1 MKAKLLLTALL
12 SFSPA
17 DAGFCRKL
25 LNFCLLSFV
34 FCLGTAQTPQGF
46 NYQAIARDGSGNP
59 IAGATI
65 NVKLSILTDTAGFR
79 ATGGGVYLWEEEHLN
94 VTTNAYGLFT
104 IVLGDPSASKVNG
117 SATSFS
123 VINWSLA
130 DLYIGTKIANPS
142 TYKVLGA
149 AKLWS
154 VPYALRAK
162 DSDQW
167 QTNGT
172 DIYRL
177 TGKVGIG
184 TSTPLVP
191 LSVYSPGSS
200 TTIHIGGTAAGL
212 TYLSAGTSASTNGY
226 SYLQSVKTAGTAYGD
241 LIINNGGGNVGIGT
255 ISPTKKVEI
264 GGTSSSVYL
273 NSATSN
279 LIEYN
284 MQGVAPPS
292 FTTRSA
298 GTKIALYPGV
308 SATTGEYALGIDAST
323 FWMSVPNNTGNFK
336 FYAGT
341 SEIMRIMGTGNVG
354 IGTNNPLAL
363 FHVAGNTRLN
373 NSMVGDGIELQ
384 QYSSGNRYSGIDFHG
399 DDTYTD
405 YSLRIIRYNTGPD
418 AGSSITHRGLG
429 ELNLVTQEA
438 APINFYTT
446 NIQRMSIRA
455 GGNVGIG
462 TDNPTEKL
470 EIQGTNSKLYLN
482 STTSNMLLFNPQGVA
497 PPSFSTRSAGTKIVF
512 YPNVAVTSTDFAMGI
527 DGGTLWYSVPAATIS
542 NMHKFYAGTTELMR
556 IRGDGNIGIGTAS
569 TTSKMVI
576 QPPATWD
583 DNTPLFE
590 VKNKYGTSVLAVYNN
605 GVRILVAHDA
615 AKGVTKGGFA
625 IGGFD
630 NTKAMGE
637 TVNLMTVAPD
647 SIRFNIDNDNVKG
660 ITKGGFAIGGFD
672 VSKGI
677 NVNPKAFMNMTPL
690 GSPNG
695 QYNTFLGYGSGKYNT
710 TGRNNAFIG
719 YNAGLYNR
727 TGDQNVIVGTGI
739 EWTGLP
745 PLTPTDMGSYN
756 TFVGYRAGGYCTGT
770 ENTVV
775 GNHAGVSL
783 TIFSNYNSFFG
794 RSTGSSF
801 NNGSGNVFIGNE
813 AGLHQTSGSNNTYV
827 GAVAGWDNLT
837 GSNNIFLGTNAGTNI
852 LGSNNIVI
860 GSNNGT
866 TVPAISGNNTLLIGP
881 IVTNIPF
888 ICGNM
893 AAYMLGVGRVPTSV
907 TFEVG
912 GDASKAT
919 AGSWLANSDFR
930 IKKNIEDIDNA
941 LELIQHLHPVKFR
954 YSDEWL
960 KRYPII
966 KDRVYYNFIAQEYKE
981 VFPESVMGSG
991 EYLNGQP
998 DEILQIDS
1006 YNSQIIA
1013 VKAIQELMLQNK
1025 EQQIQI
1031 ESTKEENQ
1039 LLKSQLQSLKEKMDR
1054 IEAMLV
1060 KGGVK

>member
-1 MKAKLLLTALL
+1 MKTKLLLTALL

-79 ATGGGVYLWEEEHLN
+79 ATGVGVYIWEEEHLN
-94 VTTNAYGLFT
+94 VSTNAYGLFT
-104 IVLGDPSASKVNG
+104 IVLGDPSATKVNG

-123 VINWSLA
+123 LINWSLP

-167 QTNGT
+167 QGNGT

-191 LSVYSPGSS
+191 LSVYNPGSN
-200 TTIHIGGTAAGL
+200 TTIHIGSSATGQ

-241 LIINNGGGNVGIGT
+241 LIFNNSGGNVGIGT
-255 ISPTKKVEI
+255 TTPAYLLDVNGSGIINSNLFTPGGIELGITPRLTGNRFSGIDFHGDDTYTDYALRIIRYNTGPDALSQIEHHGTGIFNIQTDEAAPITFSTSMVERFRITPSGNVGIGMSSPTKKVEI

-308 SATTGEYALGIDAST
+308 SGTTAEYALGIDAST

-354 IGTNNPLAL
+354 IGT
-363 FHVAGNTRLN
+363 
-373 NSMVGDGIELQ
+373 
-384 QYSSGNRYSGIDFHG
+384 
-399 DDTYTD
+399 
-405 YSLRIIRYNTGPD
+405 
-418 AGSSITHRGLG
+418 
-429 ELNLVTQEA
+429 
-438 APINFYTT
+438 TT
-446 NIQRMSIRA
+446 
-455 GGNVGIG
+455 
-462 TDNPTEKL
+462 
-470 EIQGTNSKLYLN
+470 
-482 STTSNMLLFNPQGVA
+482 
-497 PPSFSTRSAGTKIVF
+497 
-512 YPNVAVTSTDFAMGI
+512 
-527 DGGTLWYSVPAATIS
+527 PA
-542 NMHKFYAGTTELMR
+542 
-556 IRGDGNIGIGTAS
+556 
-569 TTSKMVI
+569 SKMVI

-590 VKNKYGTSVLAVYNN
+590 VRNKYGTPVLAVYNN

-630 NTKAMGE
+630 NTKAFGE

-647 SIRFNIDNDNVKG
+647 SIRFNIDNDNTKG

-710 TGRNNAFIG
+710 TGIKNAFIG

-727 TGDQNVIVGTGI
+727 TGNQNVIVGTGQI
-739 EWTGLP
+739 WTGLP
-745 PLTPTDMGSYN
+745 GLTPTDLGSFN
-756 TFVGYRAGGYCTGT
+756 TFVGYYAGGYCSGI
-770 ENTVV
+770 ENTAV
-775 GNHAGVSL
+775 GNLSGANLSS
-783 TIFSNYNSFFG
+783 TSNYNSFFG
-794 RSTGSSF
+794 RSSGNQF
-801 NNGSGNVFIGNE
+801 YNGIGNVFVGNE
-813 AGLHQTSGSNNTYV
+813 AGIHQTSGSYNTYL
-827 GAVAGWDNLT
+827 GAAAGWDNVS
-837 GSNNIFLGTNAGTNI
+837 GSNNVFIGTSSGDSET
-852 LGSNNIVI
+852 GSDKLYI
-860 GSNNGT
+860 GSYPLIYGDFTSGSQKVRINGNLEYT
-866 TVPAISGNNTLLIGP
+866 GTLTHISDI
-881 IVTNIPF
+881 
-888 ICGNM
+888 
-893 AAYMLGVGRVPTSV
+893 
-907 TFEVG
+907 
-912 GDASKAT
+912 
-919 AGSWLANSDFR
+919 R
-930 IKKNIEDIDNA
+930 IKKNIREITDVISKLTNIHGVTFEWDLSLAPDLVVDNR
-941 LELIQHLHPVKFR
+941 IQVG
-954 YSDEWL
+954 
-960 KRYPII
+960 
-966 KDRVYYNFIAQEYKE
+966 VIAQEVEKE
-981 VFPESVMGSG
+981 FPELISTNEKGFKMVD
-991 EYLNGQP
+991 YTKLTP
-998 DEILQIDS
+998 ILIQ
-1006 YNSQIIA
+1006 
-1013 VKAIQELMLQNK
+1013 AIK

-1039 LLKSQLQSLKEKMDR
+1039 LLKSQLQSLQEKMDR
-1054 IEAMLV
+1054 IEAMLA